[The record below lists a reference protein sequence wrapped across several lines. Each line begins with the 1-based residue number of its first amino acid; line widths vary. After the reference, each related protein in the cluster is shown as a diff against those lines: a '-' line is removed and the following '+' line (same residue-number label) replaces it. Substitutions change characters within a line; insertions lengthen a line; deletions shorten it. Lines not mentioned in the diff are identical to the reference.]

1 MFGGAFDPP
10 HWAHRALA
18 EAALEQLGLDLLH
31 VLPTGHA
38 WHKTRV
44 LTAAA
49 HRVAMCEQAFA
60 GLSRVR
66 IDAREIKRAGPTY
79 TADTLAELAAEYP
92 GAHIF
97 LVMGADQL
105 LAFKTWR
112 HWQEV
117 LQCATLAVANRG
129 IDLGSAAT
137 EGGLVEQD
145 LGGVDIPFARLD
157 MPLHSLSATS
167 VRAQVRGGSRRYPD
181 LNVLVPEGVAR
192 YISEHHLYEHA
203 T

>member
-18 EAALEQLGLDLLH
+18 EAAIAQLGLDVLH
-31 VLPTGHA
+31 VLPTGQA

-44 LTAAA
+44 LTPAS

-60 GLSRVR
+60 GLPRVR
-66 IDAREIKRAGPTY
+66 IDQREIERPGPTY

-92 GAHIF
+92 GARLF

-105 LAFKTWR
+105 LAFKTWSR
-112 HWQEV
+112 WQEV
-117 LQCATLAVANRG
+117 LQCATLAVVNRG
-129 IDLGSAAT
+129 VDLGSAAAT
-137 EGGLVEQD
+137 GTPVEQD
-145 LGGVDIPFARLD
+145 LGGVDIPYTRLQ
-157 MPLHSLSATS
+157 MPLHTLSATS
-167 VRAQVRGGSRRYPD
+167 VRAHVRGGSRRYPD